1 MPIWIPNAIT
11 IARLIAVPIFV
22 LLLLWGNKE
31 AAVWVF
37 FAAGLSDALDGF
49 LAKRF
54 DAASELGAYLDP
66 IADKAL
72 LLATFVTLG
81 WLGQV
86 PLWLVAAVVLRDIVI
101 VGGALLYLKIT
112 QALTME
118 PLAVSKL
125 NTALQIGLAAVVLA
139 RLGLDWVAGPL
150 EAVLIYA
157 TAATTLVSGA
167 AYVWVWGRR
176 YVNIEQEKGQ

>member
-22 LLLLWGNKE
+22 LLLLGGNMA

-37 FAAGLSDALDGF
+37 FAAGISDALDGF

-72 LLATFVTLG
+72 LFAAFVTLG
-81 WLGQV
+81 WLGEV

-125 NTALQIGLAAVVLA
+125 NTAVQIALAAVILA
-139 RLGLDWVAGPL
+139 RLGLGWGSGPV
-150 EAVLIYA
+150 EIVLLYA
-157 TAATTLVSGA
+157 TAATTVVSGA

-176 YVNIEQEKGQ
+176 YVSFEQERGQ